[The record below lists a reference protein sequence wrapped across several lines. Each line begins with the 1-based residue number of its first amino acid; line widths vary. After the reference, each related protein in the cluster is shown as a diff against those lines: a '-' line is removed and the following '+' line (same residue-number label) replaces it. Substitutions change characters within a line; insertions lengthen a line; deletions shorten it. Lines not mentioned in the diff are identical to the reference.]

1 MSIYL
6 KKNIHNA
13 IIEILLTK
21 FLPYRNL
28 ELIETEFINKSIIE
42 EMRSYEA
49 LLENKALSNNKIL
62 SNFNDMIINNIK
74 NAGYVQIEALKTNAR
89 GDRNLVVF
97 LILSDDERQGDIKK
111 NKNIKKIIDT
121 LSVDKDNN
129 LDELI
134 IIAEKSQFS
143 KSAFIKI
150 IAELKKNEKLRD
162 FSGERAI
169 YNAYPYHNFI
179 IDIPNHIMVP
189 SHRIMTDEEIQNEL
203 YTEYIKKGDIY
214 TIYEY
219 DPPIIWLGGKDGQI
233 VEIIRKSIT
242 SLEAPVYR
250 LIKAELYKPDK

>member
-1 MSIYL
+1 MAAFFWAVI
-6 KKNIHNA
+6 NT
-13 IIEILLTK
+13 LLP
-21 FLPYRNL
+21 F
-28 ELIETEFINKSIIE
+28 S
-42 EMRSYEA
+42 
-49 LLENKALSNNKIL
+49 
-62 SNFNDMIINNIK
+62 
-74 NAGYVQIEALKTNAR
+74 
-89 GDRNLVVF
+89 
-97 LILSDDERQGDIKK
+97 
-111 NKNIKKIIDT
+111 IKKIIDT

-134 IIAEKSQFS
+134 LIAEKAQFS

-150 IAELKKNEKLRD
+150 IVELKKNEILRD
-162 FSGERAI
+162 FNGERAI

-189 SHRIMTDEEIQNEL
+189 SHRIMTEEEIQKEL

-219 DPPIIWLGGKDGQI
+219 DPPIIWLGGRDGQI
-233 VEIIRKSIT
+233 IEIIRKSIT